1 MRNSRFFT
9 VATAVVALLVVLGMV
24 VMSSGVLGLIF
35 DPEPELDSYYLLK
48 AALPGW
54 S

>member
-1 MRNSRFFT
+1 MRNSKFFT

-35 DPEPELDSYYLLK
+35 DPEPEIDSYYLFRVVQHV
-48 AALPGW
+48 P

>member
-1 MRNSRFFT
+1 MRNSKFFT

-24 VMSSGVLGLIF
+24 VMSSGVLSLIF
-35 DPEPELDSYYLLK
+35 DPEPEIDSYYLLK
-48 AALPGW
+48 AVLPGQ